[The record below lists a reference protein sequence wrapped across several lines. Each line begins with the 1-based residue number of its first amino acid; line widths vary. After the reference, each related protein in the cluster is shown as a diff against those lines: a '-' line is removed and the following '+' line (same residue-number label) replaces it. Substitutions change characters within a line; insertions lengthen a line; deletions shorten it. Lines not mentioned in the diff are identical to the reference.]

1 MPNLLRNTALVMDR
15 LCNNSSRPIAPRGVP
30 RGHVRG
36 AAGRQPPEYP
46 GGAPPDDSRM
56 KRASTACR
64 GCQKRR
70 TRCTGVPC
78 SECIRRNR
86 ECIFDELA
94 DRRRKASARRMQ
106 EELIGL
112 QEFLVQLLGVLRE
125 GNNAEVQYLVNAIRS
140 GTSTQD
146 IDLAIRRL
154 LAYNPSLRFTRQM
167 NS

>member
-1 MPNLLRNTALVMDR
+1 MPEASNKGTQLLTLTLPLIATCTLLRIPRLLKYTSDIRYSRHSALEFHVQSA
-15 LCNNSSRPIAPRGVP
+15 LGV
-30 RGHVRG
+30 
-36 AAGRQPPEYP
+36 
-46 GGAPPDDSRM
+46 
-56 KRASTACR
+56 
-64 GCQKRR
+64 
-70 TRCTGVPC
+70 TGSV
-78 SECIRRNR
+78 
-86 ECIFDELA
+86 IFDELA